1 VPSHP
6 RAPSGSGGK
15 RGSKGTEVSN
25 RQAALY
31 ALPLGEFVRSRDAL
45 ARELASEGKSKE
57 ASETKKLKRATVPA
71 WIVNRLAHRHPEK
84 IEALLAAGSALEH
97 AHRRVLSGLG
107 AQALKEASRDFQRA
121 LDALVTEASTTLT
134 EAGRAASGEPLRQV
148 EETLRAAS
156 LGSQEDRTALSRGML
171 TRPLRLA
178 GSGFGELSALLL
190 VGAEPRVGA
199 STRATTKAKGH
210 RPATAPEPAE
220 PAPSSRGGVVLRGP
234 WTPRADEAE
243 APPTRQGRAED
254 QARRKRAEALE
265 EQRRAREL
273 ERRRR
278 AEALE
283 EERREKKLAR
293 QRRAEELEEHRR
305 ATQLDQRK
313 RAEELDRRKRE
324 AQQELKRAETA
335 EQRAL
340 REAER
345 AGAALAAA
353 QEKTRQTRE
362 ALERAEEAERT
373 RAEALTRARTQARTA
388 GLLLSQ
394 ARRHLQDAESRPHR

>member
-1 VPSHP
+1 VPSRP
-6 RAPSGSGGK
+6 KAPPGSGGK
-15 RGSKGTEVSN
+15 RGSKGAEVSD

-31 ALPLGEFVRSRDAL
+31 ALPLGQFVRARDAL
-45 ARELASEGKSKE
+45 ARELASEGKSQE
-57 ASETKKLKRATVPA
+57 ASETKKLKRAIVPA
-71 WIVNRLAHRHPEK
+71 WIVNQLAHHHPEK
-84 IEALLAAGSALEH
+84 IESLLAAGSALEH

-107 AQALKEASRDFQRA
+107 AEELKEASRAFQRA
-121 LDALVTEASTTLT
+121 LDTLVSEAGTTLT
-134 EAGRAASGEPLRQV
+134 AEGRAASGEPLRQV

-190 VGAEPRVGA
+190 VGAEPRA
-199 STRATTKAKGH
+199 RDSTRATTKAKRQ
-210 RPATAPEPAE
+210 RPTSAPEPAE
-220 PAPSSRGGVVLRGP
+220 PTPSSRGGVVLRGP
-234 WTPRADEAE
+234 WTPRVDEAE
-243 APPTRQGRAED
+243 APPRRQAEA
-254 QARRKRAEALE
+254 QARRGRAEALE

-305 ATQLDQRK
+305 ASEQDRRE

-324 AQQELKRAETA
+324 AQQELKRAESA

-345 AGAALAAA
+345 AEAALAAA

-362 ALERAEEAERT
+362 ALERAEEAERM
-373 RAEALTRARTQARTA
+373 RAEAVTRARTQARTA

-394 ARRHLQDAESRPHR
+394 ARRHLQEAGSRPHR